1 MYYNNV
7 IYLVG
12 NFILAPKIHS
22 RITIVR
28 KTNFKSTVRYLKY
41 YIFKASY
48 HFLKSVQEKQF
59 ATSNFCS
66 VL

>member
-28 KTNFKSTVRYLKY
+28 KTNFKSTV
-41 YIFKASY
+41 I
-48 HFLKSVQEKQF
+48 
-59 ATSNFCS
+59 
-66 VL
+66 